1 MAKPRKQTDVP
12 FGAVRLSET
21 IQGAGQTPV
30 YMPKVPQDNSM
41 LQLSRGLSQFSN
53 LLGQYSNIQL
63 KRGQDTAAVMST
75 DDVIAAIEKQQEQ
88 DKIPLTERI
97 GFQKGYSQQLYSR
110 YLETKVI
117 PMFNDLSNELA
128 NINADEFEA
137 KGVDDFDDFI
147 AAKVKDIEDKA
158 LGYIGDNPFQM
169 QVHNAAFEPV
179 KTKFSVQERDKYI
192 KKQSAWANTR
202 EIEILSN
209 DMYNA
214 LNATQAGDEPLT
226 EGLEGSDEP
235 TNFGAF
241 FEDRIDSVINNFE
254 ARAGALNMSP
264 AAKTKAIQ
272 DSIVGAVAP
281 FVNLPDSDM
290 PERFDKAKLFLDE
303 ARKKLRFK
311 SQAGQAALAAGYK
324 TVDAAEA
331 KFERDNENL
340 PADIVKDLMLKDG
353 IRRNLEILANN
364 PGEIVEFNGQ
374 TFDSLNSFTQELTKV
389 HNLTEKGRPYGG
401 TSETQI
407 AFRDGVEDFVSEY
420 ETKVSDKVQTF
431 SREADAANFI
441 KREFDITAILSQ
453 LYPKEVHLND
463 PSIYEAEEITK
474 FDQVRGF
481 TKEIQIA
488 TQNALIP
495 IQEEITNELYGDVDD
510 YVRTTPAP
518 SRKER
523 NKFIQSTATELA
535 KAKLPA
541 ALEFL
546 KEEFDL
552 NQINQSSN
560 RSLNSGFKSSR
571 KQIEEAYKS
580 QKDQLKG
587 MTDQEI
593 KTEVLKETAKATP
606 NTFGVDKDGNLIIT
620 KDDSIFDFDRGK
632 LFGFIE
638 VNANYEIEDIQQLK
652 TKYLNS
658 RDAGLFEGKEEDVD
672 TVFGFLKE
680 MVKESDE
687 IESILD
693 ALHPSFFD
701 PYHPGGPKHVFPKV
715 TGGQRLKLNRRMR
728 DLLRYSGVL
737 EDDAAQGYI
746 KIGGKDFDLE
756 NALRSQDVAR
766 EDGEVGFGW
775 QVMPILTYDS
785 VKNKNINRVIQKV
798 QTIIDMNNL
807 VNANGAKLTA
817 KEFIDAQDLIFK
829 QGTIAR
835 PRQQQQN
842 NNN

>member
-1 MAKPRKQTDVP
+1 MARKQTDVP
-12 FGAVRLSET
+12 FGEPRLRET
-21 IQGAGQTPV
+21 IQGGGQTPV
-30 YMPKVPQDNSM
+30 VMPKVPQDNSM
-41 LQLSRGLSQFSN
+41 LQLSRGLAQFSN
-53 LLGQYSNIQL
+53 ILGQYSNIQI

-128 NINADEFEA
+128 TINADEFEA

-147 AAKVKDIEDKA
+147 AGKVKEIEDKA

-179 KTKFSVQERDKYI
+179 KTKFSLQERDKYI

-202 EIEILSN
+202 EIEILGNNMFNLLN
-209 DMYNA
+209 D
-214 LNATQAGDEPLT
+214 TQAGDEPLT
-226 EGLEGSDEP
+226 QGLEGADEP
-235 TNFGAF
+235 INFGAYY
-241 FEDRIDSVINNFE
+241 EDKIDSIFSNFE
-254 ARAGALNMSP
+254 ARAVGLNMSP
-264 AAKTKAIQ
+264 SEKMQAIHKALPE
-272 DSIVGAVAP
+272 AVAP

-290 PERFDKAKLFLDE
+290 PDRFDKAKLFLDV
-303 ARKKLRFK
+303 ARKKLPFK
-311 SQAGQAALAAGYK
+311 SRAGQAALAAAYK

-340 PADIVKDLMLKDG
+340 TADIVKDLMTKDG
-353 IRRNLEILANN
+353 IRTKLEILANN
-364 PGEIVEFNGQ
+364 PGSQVDFNGQ
-374 TFDSLNSFTQELTKV
+374 KFDNLNSFTQELTRV

-401 TSETQI
+401 TEETQI
-407 AFRDGVEDFVSEY
+407 AFRDLLDDFSSEY
-420 ETKVSDKVQTF
+420 ETKVNDKVLTF
-431 SREADAANFI
+431 SREADAANYI
-441 KREFDITAILSQ
+441 KRAFKINDILSQ
-453 LYPKEVHLND
+453 LYPKDVYIND
-463 PSIYEAEEITK
+463 PSIYEPEEIGK

-495 IQEEITNELYGDVDD
+495 IQEEITNELFGEVDE

-518 SRKER
+518 SRKDR
-523 NKFIQSTATELA
+523 NVFIQSTATTLA
-535 KAKLPA
+535 EARLPA

-552 NQINQSSN
+552 NKINESSN

-571 KQIEEAYKS
+571 KQIEEVYKS

-593 KTEVLKETAKATP
+593 EKEVLQETAKATP

-620 KDDSIFDFDRGK
+620 KHDSIFDADESFLGI
-632 LFGFIE
+632 FP
-638 VNANYEIEDIQQLK
+638 ANYEVADIRQLK
-652 TKYLNS
+652 TKYENS

-672 TVFGFLKE
+672 TVFRFLKE

-687 IESILD
+687 IEAILD
-693 ALHPSFFD
+693 ALHPSVYL
-701 PYHPGGPKHVFPKV
+701 PYYQGGKHFSPKV
-715 TGGQRLKLNRRMR
+715 TAGQRLKLNRRMR

-766 EDGEVGFGW
+766 EDGKIGFGW
-775 QVMPILTYDS
+775 QVLPILTYDS
-785 VKNKNINRVIQKV
+785 IQNKNIDRVIQKV

-807 VNANGAKLTA
+807 VNESGEKLTA
-817 KEFIDAQDLIFK
+817 NEFIDAQDLIFK
-829 QGTIAR
+829 KGTIAR
-835 PRQQQQN
+835 PRQQPQN